1 MSLHV
6 ELVSRWQRVALLSQ
20 SLLEL
25 AQRGEWD
32 LLLEQEVTYLQTIEA
47 VMKTQTPQGLQ
58 QSVQDLV
65 ADYLKQTLDNEVLLK
80 QLLQQ
85 RLNELSGLIS
95 QSTRQQSLNSTYG
108 RLSGMLLVPEPGTP
122 AR

>member
-6 ELVSRWQRVALLSQ
+6 ELISRWQRVVLLSQ

-32 LLLEQEVTYLQTIEA
+32 LLLEQEVTYLQSIEA
-47 VMKTQTPQGLQ
+47 VMKTQTPQEMQ
-58 QSVQDLV
+58 QSIQDLV
-65 ADYLKQTLDNEVLLK
+65 ASYLKQTLENEALLK
-80 QLLQQ
+80 QLLGR
-85 RLNELSGLIS
+85 RLDELSLLIS
-95 QSTRQQSLNSTYG
+95 QSTRQQSLNNTYG
-108 RLSGMLLVPEPGTP
+108 RLSGMLLVPESGTP

>member
-6 ELVSRWQRVALLSQ
+6 KLISRWQRVVLLSQ

-32 LLLEQEVTYLQTIEA
+32 LLLEQEVTYLQSIEA
-47 VMKTQTPQGLQ
+47 VMKTQTPQEMQ
-58 QSVQDLV
+58 QSIQDLV
-65 ADYLKQTLDNEVLLK
+65 ASYLKQTLENEALLK
-80 QLLQQ
+80 QLLGR
-85 RLNELSGLIS
+85 RLDELSLLIS
-95 QSTRQQSLNSTYG
+95 QSTRQQSLNNTYG
-108 RLSGMLLVPEPGTP
+108 RLSGMLLVPESGTP

>member
-65 ADYLKQTLDNEVLLK
+65 AGYLKQTLDNEVLLK

-108 RLSGMLLVPEPGTP
+108 RLSGMLLVPEPVTP